1 MSPVVA
7 WPTYKGQWTSDL
19 LDVVT
24 DSDAAV
30 EPDREKYRLNLEQL
44 GWRTVTFTLNVSP
57 TEPAPA
63 GIDARHGYALITCRG
78 TNTRIPF
85 RLIPDVSNPDQLSG
99 LITLNRDVL
108 EGSATLSTEITAQVD
123 GRTRVVARAIPWTIV
138 LREFD
143 APTKAGE
150 PPISQ
155 VWVDFNAA
163 DAPAVARKNTRALA
177 ALDAAPD
184 KPVLYLNAGVP
195 GLQMIL
201 TAENAKLERRRL
213 RDILGSQ
220 IARYT
225 VSTLFRLAAAEVV
238 ADGDEDP
245 IGPSDPLLR
254 STCEKVA
261 GAIPHFT
268 SVDELYA
275 ALARSTS
282 RTDLADLW
290 ADIDAAIDALT
301 DASSTASSAT
311 SEVQYV

>member
-7 WPTYKGQWTSDL
+7 WPTYKGQWASHL
-19 LDVVT
+19 LDVAT
-24 DSDAAV
+24 ESGAAV
-30 EPDREKYRLNLEQL
+30 EPDGDRYRLHLDDL
-44 GWRTVTFTLNVSP
+44 AWHTVTFTLNLSP

-63 GIDARHGYALITCRG
+63 GLVAQQGFALVACRG

-85 RLIPDVSNPDQLSG
+85 RLFPDASNPDRLSG
-99 LITLNRDVL
+99 PITLNREVL
-108 EGSATLSTEITAQVD
+108 EDTATLSAEITAQVD

-138 LREFD
+138 LRRFD
-143 APTKAGE
+143 APAKAGE
-150 PPISQ
+150 PPITQ
-155 VWVDFNAA
+155 VWVDFDSA
-163 DAPAVARKNTRALA
+163 DAPPVARKNNRAHA

-184 KPVLYLNAGVP
+184 KPILYLNSGIP

-225 VSTLFRLAAAEVV
+225 VSTLFRLAAADVV
-238 ADGDEDP
+238 ADGDDDP

-261 GAIPHFT
+261 GAIPHYT
-268 SVDELYA
+268 SVDELYS
-275 ALARSTS
+275 ALVRTTS
-282 RTDLADLW
+282 RPGIADLW
-290 ADIDAAIDALT
+290 ADIDAAIDTLT
-301 DASSTASSAT
+301 DASSTASTAT